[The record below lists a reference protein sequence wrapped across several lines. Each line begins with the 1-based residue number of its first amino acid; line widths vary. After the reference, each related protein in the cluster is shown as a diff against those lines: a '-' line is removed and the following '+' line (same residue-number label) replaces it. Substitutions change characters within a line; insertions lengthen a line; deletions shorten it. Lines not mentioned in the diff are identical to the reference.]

1 MSNKVQESVPFSR
14 SRSNVVTAGDFA
26 NLIKQ
31 LDATF
36 KSYGYRL
43 NRVAPLDGSESFTVF
58 NVGDGSDIS
67 SHLSA
72 AAALDFASTA
82 AQSSTDLTITVTGA
96 VDGDTVV
103 LGVPNASITAD
114 SCFTAWVS
122 AADTVKVRF
131 NNYSSGA
138 LDPASG
144 TFRVDVWQ
152 H

>member
-1 MSNKVQESVPFSR
+1 MSNKVQESVPFSS
-14 SRSNVVTAGDFA
+14 SRSNVVTDRDFA
-26 NLIKQ
+26 GLIKQ
-31 LDATF
+31 LDSTF

-58 NVGDGSDIS
+58 NVGEGTDIA

-72 AAALDFASTA
+72 TGALDFGSTA
-82 AQSSTDLTITVTGA
+82 AQSSTDLPITVTGA

-103 LGVPNASITAD
+103 LGVPNASITTD

-122 AADTVKVRF
+122 ATNTVTVRF